1 MILSNEDIKKALE
14 AGEIKITPKPKEE
27 QIGPASVDLTLAE
40 DFLKIKKEHIGK
52 ALDLDKIRQEDV
64 TEKIPGKSIE
74 LKTGE
79 LVLGKTLEK
88 IELPNN
94 ICGWIQGRS
103 SFARL
108 GTAIHITAAFI
119 QPGSRNRQVLEMINF
134 APFSVTVRAGMRPCQ
149 VIFEKMKTK
158 TTKPYYKVGSVAIN
172 Q

>member
-1 MILSNEDIKKALE
+1 MILSNQDIKKALE
-14 AGEIKITPKPKEE
+14 TGEIKITPKLSDE

-40 DFLKIKKEHIGK
+40 NFLKIKTEHIGK
-52 ALDLDKIRQEDV
+52 ALDLDKIKQDDV

-79 LVLGKTLEK
+79 LVLGKTVEK
-88 IELPNN
+88 IELPDS

-149 VIFEKMKTK
+149 VIFERMESK
-158 TTKPYYKVGSVAIN
+158 TTKPYYKVGRIAVN